1 MFEAAND
8 PVYNEKAVA
17 AQAQKRQ
24 RDINM
29 AYTTKVPP
37 FYVFQ
42 HGIDGNQFGYI
53 TKYGCQNVG
62 YNSYSDA
69 AEAAEEYTKRVER

>member
-1 MFEAAND
+1 MFNAAND
-8 PVYNEKAVA
+8 PVYDEKTTV
-17 AQAQKRQ
+17 AQAQRRQ
-24 RDINM
+24 SDILM
-29 AYTTKVPP
+29 PRTTKVPP

-62 YNSYSDA
+62 FNSYSDA
-69 AEAAEEYTKRVER
+69 AEAAEEYTQRVER

>member
-1 MFEAAND
+1 MFSAAND
-8 PVYNEKAVA
+8 DHYNEKAAV

-29 AYTTKVPP
+29 TYHTRVPP

-42 HGIDGNQFGYI
+42 CGIDGNQFGYI
-53 TKYGCQNVG
+53 TKYGCQNIG
-62 YNSYSDA
+62 FNSFSDA
-69 AEAAEEYTKRVER
+69 AEAAEEYTQRVER

>member
-8 PVYNEKAVA
+8 DHYNEKTVVA
-17 AQAQKRQ
+17 EAQKRQ

-29 AYTTKVPP
+29 AYHTRVPP

-42 HGIDGNQFGYI
+42 HGIDGNQFGYV
-53 TKYGCQNVG
+53 TKYGYCNVG
-62 YNSYSDA
+62 FNSFSDA
-69 AEAAEEYTKRVER
+69 AEAAEEYTQRVER

>member
-8 PVYNEKAVA
+8 DHYNEKAVV

-29 AYTTKVPP
+29 TYHTGAPSY
-37 FYVFQ
+37 YVFQ
-42 HGIDGNQFGYI
+42 CGIDGNQFGYI
-53 TKYGCQNVG
+53 TKYGCQNIG
-62 YNSYSDA
+62 FNSFSDA
-69 AEAAEEYTKRVER
+69 AEAAEEYTQRVER

>member
-1 MFEAAND
+1 MFKAAND
-8 PVYNEKAVA
+8 DNYNEKTAVA
-17 AQAQKRQ
+17 EAQKRQ

-29 AYTTKVPP
+29 AYHTRVPP

-53 TKYGCQNVG
+53 TKYGCQNIG
-62 YNSYSDA
+62 FNSFSDA
-69 AEAAEEYTKRVER
+69 AEAAEEYTRRMGL